1 MSGGARRVGGARR
14 ALAGVALAAW
24 LAAPAALLA
33 QAETPRSLELE
44 DGKRIDY
51 LLRTHPAD
59 AHLVKPATVLAPTTA
74 LDAARLLNL
83 HLSTGDIEEAALLS
97 NSPRRRFE
105 VLQDYRRTI
114 GDDEFRRV
122 FAEYFDPKNKLL
134 AEVVIGPHSMLVW
147 NQANTSTLAGQ
158 FFVKMDDGRY
168 LVDDIPNPVRTSL
181 RQVLDAY
188 RAGKIPQ

>member
-1 MSGGARRVGGARR
+1 MRIGARR
-14 ALAGVALAAW
+14 ALAGAALAVGFASP
-24 LAAPAALLA
+24 PALFA
-33 QAETPRSLELE
+33 QTDTPRSLELE

-51 LLRTHPAD
+51 TLRTHAAD
-59 AHLVKPATVLAPTTA
+59 AHLVKPATVLAPTSA

-122 FAEYFDPKNKLL
+122 FAEYFDVKNKLI
-134 AEVVIGPHSMLVW
+134 AEIVIGPHSMLVW
-147 NQANTSTLAGQ
+147 NQTATSNIAGQ

-168 LVDDIPNPVRTSL
+168 LVDDIPNSTRASL
-181 RQVLDAY
+181 RQVLEAY
-188 RAGKIPQ
+188 RAGKIPR

>member
-1 MSGGARRVGGARR
+1 MTIGKRGMLARA
-14 ALAGVALAAW
+14 ALAAV
-24 LAAPAALLA
+24 LASSPFGLLA
-33 QAETPRSLELE
+33 QSEASRSLELE
-44 DGKRIDY
+44 DGKRIEY
-51 LLRTHPAD
+51 TLRVHPAD

-105 VLQDYRRTI
+105 VLQDYRRSI

-122 FAEYFDPKNKLL
+122 FAEYFDPKNKLV
-134 AEVVIGPHSMLVW
+134 AEIVIGPHSMLVW
-147 NQANTSTLAGQ
+147 NQTASKNIAGQ

-168 LVDDIPNPVRTSL
+168 LVDDIPNSTRSSL
-181 RQVLDAY
+181 RQVLQAY

>member
-1 MSGGARRVGGARR
+1 MRAAARR
-14 ALAGVALAAW
+14 AIAGAALAVG
-24 LAAPAALLA
+24 LAAPLALLA
-33 QAETPRSLELE
+33 QSETPRSLELE

-51 LLRTHPAD
+51 VLRTHPGD
-59 AHLVKPATVLAPTTA
+59 AHLVKPATVLTPTSA

-97 NSPRRRFE
+97 NAPRRRFE

-122 FAEYFDPKNKLL
+122 FAEYFDPKNRLL
-134 AEVVIGPHSMLVW
+134 AEIVIGPHSMLVW
-147 NQANTSTLAGQ
+147 NQTATSTVAGQ

-168 LVDDIPNPVRTSL
+168 LVDDIPNSTRTDL
-181 RQVLDAY
+181 RQVLEAY
-188 RAGKIPQ
+188 RAGKIPR

>member
-1 MSGGARRVGGARR
+1 MTIPARR
-14 ALAGVALAAW
+14 ALAGAALAAA
-24 LAAPAALLA
+24 LAAPFALLA
-33 QAETPRSLELE
+33 QSETPRSLELE
-44 DGKRIDY
+44 DGKRIEY
-51 LLRTHPAD
+51 TLRTHPAE
-59 AHLVKPATVLAPTTA
+59 AHRVKPATVLAPTTA

-134 AEVVIGPHSMLVW
+134 GEIVIGPHSLLVW
-147 NQANTSTLAGQ
+147 NQTATKTIAGQ
-158 FFVKMDDGRY
+158 FFVRMDDGRY
-168 LVDDIPNPVRTSL
+168 LVDDIPNTTRTSL
-181 RQVLDAY
+181 RQVLQAY